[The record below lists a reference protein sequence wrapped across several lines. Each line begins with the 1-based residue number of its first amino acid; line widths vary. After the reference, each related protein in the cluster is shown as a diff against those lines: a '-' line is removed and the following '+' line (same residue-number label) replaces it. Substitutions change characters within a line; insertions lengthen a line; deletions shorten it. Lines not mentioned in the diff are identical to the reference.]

1 MIMQRNFRFV
11 LPSLL
16 LLGLFFL
23 LASCGKGGK
32 NDIKANF
39 SGNGYSLLVEQSSTN
54 TYHLTV
60 VSNDTHKGAVFTV
73 YGLIDASQIGTF
85 TPTTRMRLAN
95 VADGSN
101 PGESFD
107 VTFHSDDT
115 WFIIYEDAF
124 YNGQFNLDT
133 TKEMIR
139 GNFRQ

>member
-1 MIMQRNFRFV
+1 MKSYLKLI
-11 LPSLL
+11 LP
-16 LLGLFFL
+16 LGLFFL

-32 NDIKANF
+32 NDVKANF
-39 SGNGYSLLVEQSSTN
+39 FGNGYSLLVEQSSTN
-54 TYHLTV
+54 TYHFTV
-60 VSNDTHKGAVFTV
+60 VSNDSHKGAVFTV
-73 YGLIDASQIGTF
+73 YGLIEESQIGSF
-85 TPTTRMRLAN
+85 TPNSRMRLAN

-101 PGESFD
+101 PGESYD
-107 VTFHSDDT
+107 VTFHSDDA